1 MTSTEIREDEWESAA
16 EAVRLKITFD
26 TVGDVFAGVYQGHEE
41 ITWQDDT
48 WIQLNF
54 RGMYTIDGASGD
66 RDTEIDG
73 EGCAIQAGAKLLSVF
88 AGDTPKVQPGQVV
101 RITRVADV
109 AVKSQKDKM
118 KDYKVDV
125 RK

>member
-26 TVGDVFAGVYQGHEE
+26 AVGDVFAGVYQGHEE

-48 WIQLNF
+48 WTQLNF
-54 RGMYTIDGASGD
+54 RGMYVVDGQT
-66 RDTEIDG
+66 REKDTEVEDQ
-73 EGCAIQAGAKLLSVF
+73 GCAIQAGAKLLSVF

-109 AVKSQKDKM
+109 IVKSQKDAM